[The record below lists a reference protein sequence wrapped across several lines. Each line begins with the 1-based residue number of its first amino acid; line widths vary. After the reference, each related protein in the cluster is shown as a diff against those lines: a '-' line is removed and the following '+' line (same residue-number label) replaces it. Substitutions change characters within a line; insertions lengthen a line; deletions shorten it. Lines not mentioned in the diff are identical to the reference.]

1 MAGTSHLLEE
11 WRRELLAKGRSPR
24 TIAGY
29 LKDVEAFAGWWERT
43 TERQFDPCAVLRDD
57 AAFYR
62 QHLLGEQRQQ
72 PATVARRLSAL
83 RSFYRFLVARGA
95 VARSPFDGLPLPA
108 ADKGA
113 PRALQAAELRRLLR
127 EAHAC
132 GNPLHRAVVT
142 TLAYTGLRAG
152 ELCSLH
158 LQDVR
163 LGERKGEVTVRGK
176 GGRTRRVPLPAE
188 ARRVL
193 REYLAVRGDVPW
205 RQLFVGQRGPLT
217 PGGVWTIV
225 RALARR
231 ARLEGVTPHTLRHTY
246 ATRLLREAGADLV
259 MVAELLGHRSLATT
273 ARYTRP
279 GPAEMEE
286 VVERLS

>member
-1 MAGTSHLLEE
+1 MAGISHLLGE
-11 WRRELLAKGRSPR
+11 WRRDLLSRGRSQR
-24 TIAGY
+24 TVAGY
-29 LKDVEAFAGWWERT
+29 LKDVEAFARWWERT
-43 TERQFDPCAVLRDD
+43 TEREFDPCAVLRDD
-57 AAFYR
+57 AALYR
-62 QHLLGEQRQQ
+62 QDLLGERRQR
-72 PATVARRLSAL
+72 PATVARALSAL
-83 RSFYRFLVARGA
+83 RSFYRFLVARGT
-95 VARSPFDGLPLPA
+95 VARSPLDGLPLPTA
-108 ADKGA
+108 ERGA

-127 EAHAC
+127 EAYAS
-132 GNPLHRAVVT
+132 GNILHRAVVV

-158 LQDVR
+158 LEDVR
-163 LGERKGEVTVRGK
+163 LAQRKGELVVRGK
-176 GGRTRRVPLPAE
+176 GGRVRRVPLPAE

-193 REYLAVRGDVPW
+193 REYLLVRGDVPW

-225 RALARR
+225 RTLARR

-259 MVAELLGHRSLATT
+259 IVAELMGHRSLATT

-279 GPAEMEE
+279 RKEEMEE
-286 VVERLS
+286 AVERL